1 MVLVVQDAAEQSNP
15 PEVQADEPPIP
26 SGCPTPLSA
35 VDLAV
40 ILANPE
46 DFGLAT
52 GVWYALDAPAWLVA
66 NRPAHTLAGR
76 LDVSAERIMELA
88 ETAHLNKRAAAVTR
102 VLAFKRSR
110 ASVLPV
116 SIQRLTLGSTR
127 IRCAPTIEPHTLQ
140 NALHARER
148 QPTPTQD
155 QMHACA
161 ASITCP
167 SGEGCS
173 LTPMRGCGAPQADPA
188 GRRWRADRR
197 E

>member
-116 SIQRLTLGSTR
+116 SIQRLPNKSSGIKYT
-127 IRCAPTIEPHTLQ
+127 PTDKPHTLQ

-148 QPTPTQD
+148 HPTTDARPKAR
-155 QMHACA
+155 MCCVHHV
-161 ASITCP
+161 S
-167 SGEGCS
+167 
-173 LTPMRGCGAPQADPA
+173 
-188 GRRWRADRR
+188 
-197 E
+197 